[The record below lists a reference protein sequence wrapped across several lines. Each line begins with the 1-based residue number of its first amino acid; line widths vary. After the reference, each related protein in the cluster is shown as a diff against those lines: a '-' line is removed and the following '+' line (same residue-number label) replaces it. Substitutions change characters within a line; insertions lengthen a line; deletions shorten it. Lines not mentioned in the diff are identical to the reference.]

1 MQVNDINLV
10 IHISMGTVGLV
21 CGLLPLLSAKGG
33 RIHRRSGRVFVI
45 LAGIVLGTAILA
57 DLFLKEPTALL
68 VATLSATYQYVGS
81 LRALMLR
88 TRAPSMVDAWL
99 VCAALGG
106 CAWIVLSK
114 SPSTTS
120 WSPMVGYSAAAYV
133 ACIALYDLS
142 RNLWAT
148 YWLKHARTIDHGLK
162 MTGCYF
168 AMLSSGAGNSLRHLQ
183 PWSQVVPSTLGI
195 LVMATM
201 LVMYATRRASVPSM
215 V

>member
-1 MQVNDINLV
+1 MQANDVNLV
-10 IHISMGTVGLV
+10 IHISMGAAGLV

-33 RIHRRSGRVFVI
+33 RIHRRSGRVFVV
-45 LAGIVLGTAILA
+45 LAGVVLGTAILA

-68 VATLSATYQYVGS
+68 AATLSATYQYVGS

-88 TRAPSMVDAWL
+88 ARAPSAVDAL
-99 VCAALGG
+99 LACAALGG

-114 SPSTTS
+114 SPSTAS
-120 WSPMVGYSAAAYV
+120 WTPMVGYSTAAYV

-142 RNLWAT
+142 RNFWAA

-168 AMLSSGAGNSLRHLQ
+168 AMLSSGAGNSLKHLQ

-195 LVMATM
+195 MVMATM
-201 LVMYATRRASVPSM
+201 LVIYATRRSAIPSAI
-215 V
+215 